1 LGQIIAKIDPQLYE
15 ALRGTNI
22 QLQAM
27 DTPAA
32 LEEVRAGRAD
42 AMIEFTEQ
50 GATVTVEGSDP
61 TRTSSFVNQ
70 MAAALTEIIIGSPL
84 RAAVTVKYLYGGPGY
99 TLLDYL
105 APVLIALSLPYPLS
119 LSLLLAFS
127 LSSVAPAVAAAPLAT
142 QLSSRGI
149 RDARVL
155 AAFAKVPRDVF
166 VAAEAPERAFDDK
179 PLPGS
184 LTQTI
189 SQPYLLARMVEELQL
204 KPGARVLEVGSG
216 TGYPAAI
223 LSEIAAEVFSVGVIP
238 ELASTTRLRLAREG
252 YQNVHVK
259 LGDGALG
266 WREYALRC
274 DRRHLH
280 RIARAVGPGR
290 SVGRR
295 RRLGDAGR
303 ATARS
308 AGAAPRDQ
316 EGIQAA
322 REGGRRAAC
331 GDGRGSGRRRGAQGE
346 RRLDLPAERT
356 ERRRQGAASAAGFG
370 RAPKR

>member
-1 LGQIIAKIDPQLYE
+1 VNVG
-15 ALRGTNI
+15 LR
-22 QLQAM
+22 
-27 DTPAA
+27 
-32 LEEVRAGRAD
+32 
-42 AMIEFTEQ
+42 
-50 GATVTVEGSDP
+50 
-61 TRTSSFVNQ
+61 
-70 MAAALTEIIIGSPL
+70 
-84 RAAVTVKYLYGGPGY
+84 PG
-99 TLLDYL
+99 
-105 APVLIALSLPYPLS
+105 LIALSLPYPLS

-166 VAAEAPERAFDDK
+166 VAADAPERAFDDK

-252 YQNVHVK
+252 YENVHVK

-266 WREYALRC
+266 WREYGPYDAIVVTSIGSRVPSALV
-274 DRRHLH
+274 DQLVEGGVLVMP
-280 RIARAVGPGR
+280 VGPPRGR
-290 SVGRR
+290 QVLLRGIKKGFK
-295 RRLGDAGR
+295 LHAKEVAELR
-303 ATARS
+303 AAT
-308 AGAAPRDQ
+308 G
-316 EGIQAA
+316 EGQAA
-322 REGGRRAAC
+322 G
-331 GDGRGSGRRRGAQGE
+331 
-346 RRLDLPAERT
+346 T
-356 ERRRQGAASAAGFG
+356 ERKAKDGSTSRRQESTDTVKE
-370 RAPKR
+370 KRPSRDPDESQSDR